1 MPRLKD
7 LMGGTGKVSPGN
19 AAITLSKPGNRTLGG
34 ILITTDGT
42 NAATVTIRKTNGSG
56 DIIFDITTTA
66 SMFVGMPLECTD
78 IVHWT
83 LSGTGSGLQLFEWI
97 PYRGGRD

>member
-7 LMGGTGKVSPGN
+7 LMGGTGKVAAGN
-19 AAITLSKPGNRTLGG
+19 DTITLSKKGNRTLGG

-42 NAATVTIRKTNGSG
+42 NAATVIIRETNGSG
-56 DIIFDITTTA
+56 NIIFDITTTA

-78 IVHWT
+78 VIHYT

-97 PYRGGRD
+97 PYSGGRD